1 MTFRF
6 YLPTRVFFGEG
17 VLKEHG
23 DFLGRLGR
31 RALVVTGRKSAIVS
45 GAMADFEEL
54 AKSLGLSWI
63 IYDEVAANP
72 TLETVAKAIDLARGE
87 KVDLVIGIGGGSPLD
102 TAKAVALLA
111 PNRAEAAELYEAKLP
126 VEPLPMVAIPTT
138 AGTGSEVTQN
148 AVFTLPDKQTK
159 KGFSDDRCFP
169 RVALVDSRY
178 TYTLPRDVTIDT
190 ALDALSHAV
199 EGYLSK
205 RSTPLTDTLAME
217 AIKIFSRHKHGLLED
232 ELTPVTRNELM
243 YASTLAGMVIA
254 HTRTTLLHT
263 LGYPL
268 TYSHDI
274 PHGRANGYLLAAYLE
289 FIQPAEP
296 AKVDTLLKALGMN
309 SVAEIQELIRRLLPP
324 ATQFSK
330 AELERMASLVA
341 NADSLVWTARRATLD
356 DLYGIL
362 AKSLGQ

>member
-72 TLETVAKAIDLARGE
+72 TLETVAKAIDLVRGE

-169 RVALVDSRY
+169 RVALVDPRY

-217 AIKIFSRHKHGLLED
+217 AIKIFSQHKHGLLED

-274 PHGRANGYLLAAYLE
+274 THGRANGYLLAAYLE

-296 AKVDTLLKALGMN
+296 VKVDTLLKALGMN
-309 SVAEIQELIRRLLPP
+309 SVAEIQELIRHLLPP

-330 AELERMASLVA
+330 AELERMASLVV
-341 NADSLVWTARRATLD
+341 NAESLTFTARRATLD